1 MVTIGD
7 VFSVVAALLTVCFS
21 AWAVML
27 ATTLL
32 FTNRTQN
39 AQRAIVA
46 RPWRAFFGGL
56 ALMLIVGTTALAL
69 AANPIPGIKL
79 IGVMFLLALLS
90 VAAIGAGGL
99 SSLVGERMQPMDPSL
114 SAYKAV
120 GRGAAIVVGATLLPF
135 VGWWVFTPIV
145 LAISLGAGVSAL
157 MARTSASTEAAL

>member
-7 VFSVVAALLTVCFS
+7 VFSVVAALLAVCFS
-21 AWAVML
+21 AWALML

-32 FTNRTQN
+32 FTNRTQI

-56 ALMLIVGTTALAL
+56 ALMLIVGTFALAL
-69 AANPIPGIKL
+69 VANPLPLAKLFGIV
-79 IGVMFLLALLS
+79 ILLALLS

-145 LAISLGAGVSAL
+145 LAISLGAGVSAI
-157 MARTSASTEAAL
+157 MARTSVSAEAAL

>member
-7 VFSVVAALLTVCFS
+7 VFSVVAALFAVCLS
-21 AWAVML
+21 SWALML

-32 FTNRTQN
+32 FPQKTRY
-39 AQRAIVA
+39 AQTEITR
-46 RPWRAFFGGL
+46 RPWRAFLSGLLILLVAGTIGL
-56 ALMLIVGTTALAL
+56 AM
-69 AANPIPGIKL
+69 AANPAPGVKL
-79 IGVMFLLALLS
+79 AGIMVLLAVLS
-90 VAAIGAGGL
+90 VACVGAGGL

-145 LAISLGAGVSAL
+145 LAVSFGAGLSAL
-157 MARTSASTEAAL
+157 TTRHQESTEVLQ